1 MGFYDEVGKMA
12 IGSRLRR
19 LSETLTDQAADV
31 YAMYGADLQ
40 PRWFPVFYVLSGGQA
55 KSITQ
60 IAIEIGHSHPSVSVI
75 VKQMKKHGMVVE
87 SETAGDGRKNFVKL
101 TEKGETVRDLVQD
114 QYTDVNAAVQK
125 ALNETQ
131 YNLWNAIAE
140 WELLLEQKSLLRR
153 VEEEKKL
160 RESSEVQI
168 IPYAPQYAQK
178 FRRLNEEWITRW
190 FKMEEAD
197 YKALDHPQ
205 EYILDKG
212 GHIMFA
218 LYKGEVVGTCGLIK
232 MDDATF
238 ELAKMA
244 VSPLAKGKGIGF
256 LLGQAAIEKARSLGA
271 TRLYL
276 ESNTVLK
283 PAINLYYKLGFKKI
297 IGNPS
302 PYERA
307 NIQMELML

>member
-1 MGFYDEVGKMA
+1 MEFYDEVGKMA

-60 IAIEIGHSHPSVSVI
+60 IANEIGHSHPSVSVI
-75 VKQMKKHGMVVE
+75 VKQMKKQGMVTGD
-87 SETAGDGRKNFVKL
+87 ETTGDGRKNFVKL
-101 TEKGETVRDLVQD
+101 TEKGEAVRDRVQD

-125 ALNETQ
+125 ALDETQ

-160 RESSEVQI
+160 REGAEVQI
-168 IPYAPQYAQK
+168 IPYEPQYAPK
-178 FRRLNEEWITRW
+178 FRQLNEEWITKW

-212 GHIMFA
+212 GHILFA
-218 LYKGEVVGTCGLIK
+218 LYKNEVVGTCGLIK
-232 MDDATF
+232 MDDNTY

-244 VSPLAKGKGIGF
+244 VSPLAKGKGIGY
-256 LLGQAAIEKARSLGA
+256 LLGQAAIDKARALGA
-271 TRLYL
+271 NRLYL

-283 PAINLYYKLGFKKI
+283 PAISLYYKLGFKKV
-297 IGNPS
+297 IGKPS